1 MLLMKEIRRDFYLNE
16 LIKKDGNGQI
26 KVITGIRRC
35 GKSYLLKKIFY
46 KYLLKNNDKDHII
59 YIPLDIKENEPLLD
73 GSKFL
78 EYVRSLIKDDNK
90 YYLLI
95 DEIQKM
101 DDFVPVL
108 NTFLYEDNIEVYV
121 TGSNAKL
128 LSKDIVTEFRGRGDE
143 IHIYPLSFSEYMSA
157 FEGDQYQGYEQYS
170 IYGGLPY
177 TLSFTNDI
185 ERSNYLKNLFEETY
199 LSDIIER
206 NNISN
211 VEELNELLNIISSNI
226 GSLTNPLTLQNT
238 FKSTKNVSLTDKTIS
253 RYLDYFEEA
262 FLINKVQRY
271 DVKGKK
277 YINTPYKY
285 YFEDIGLRNA
295 RLNFRQIDKGHIMEN
310 IIYNELLRRGYN
322 VDVGI
327 IEVNKTS
334 ASGINSKPQYEVD
347 FICNQGNKRIY
358 IQSAYEMTSERKQMQ
373 ERKSL
378 ISINDFFK
386 KIIITND
393 VSKPMMDESGIITMG
408 IYYFLLNE
416 NSLNE

>member
-1 MLLMKEIRRDFYLNE
+1 MEEIKRDFYLNQ

-35 GKSYLLKKIFY
+35 GKSYLLKNIFY
-46 KYLLKNNDKDHII
+46 KYLLTNNDNEHII
-59 YIPLDIKENEPLLD
+59 YIPLDIKPNESLLD
-73 GSKFL
+73 GNKFI
-78 EYVRSLIKDDNK
+78 EYVKSLIKDNKK
-90 YYLLI
+90 YYLLV

-143 IHIYPLSFSEYMSA
+143 IHVYPLSFSEYMSA
-157 FEGDQYQGYEQYS
+157 FKGDQYEGYEQYS

-177 TLSFTNDI
+177 TLSYETDN
-185 ERSNYLKNLFEETY
+185 ERSEYLKHLFEETY
-199 LSDIIER
+199 ITDIIER

-211 VEELNELLNIISSNI
+211 VEELNELLNIVSSQI
-226 GSLTNPLTLQNT
+226 GSLTNPFNIQNT
-238 FKSTKNVSLTDKTIS
+238 FKSEKNISLSDKTIS
-253 RYLDYFEEA
+253 KYLDCFEDA
-262 FLINKVQRY
+262 FLITKTNRY

-322 VDVGI
+322 VDIGVV
-327 IEVNKTS
+327 EVNKTDENGS
-334 ASGINSKPQYEVD
+334 RSKPQYEVD
-347 FICNQGNKRIY
+347 FVCNQGSKRIY
-358 IQSAYEMTSERKQMQ
+358 IQSAYEMKDDIKEMQ

-378 ISINDFFK
+378 INIPDSFK
-386 KIIITND
+386 KIIIVGD
-393 VSKPMMDESGIITMG
+393 VSKPRMDDKGIITMG

-416 NSLNE
+416 DSLNQ

>member
-1 MLLMKEIRRDFYLNE
+1 MKEIKRDFYLNQ

-46 KYLLKNNDKDHII
+46 KYLLKNNDRDHII

-73 GSKFL
+73 GNKFL
-78 EYVRSLIKDDNK
+78 EYVKSLIKDKKK
-90 YYLLI
+90 YYLLV

-108 NTFLYEDNIEVYV
+108 NTFLYEDNIDVYV

-128 LSKDIVTEFRGRGDE
+128 LSKDIITEFRGRGDE
-143 IHIYPLSFSEYMSA
+143 IHVYPLSFIEYMSV
-157 FEGDQYQGYEQYS
+157 FEGDQYEGYEQYS

-177 TLSFTNDI
+177 TLSFENDN
-185 ERSNYLKNLFEETY
+185 ERSKYLKLLFEETY
-199 LSDIIER
+199 IRDILER
-206 NNISN
+206 NKITNID
-211 VEELNELLNIISSNI
+211 ELNELLNIVSSQI
-226 GSLTNPLTLQNT
+226 GSLTNPYNLQNT
-238 FKSTKNVSLTDKTIS
+238 FKSKKNINLTDKTIS
-253 RYLDYFEEA
+253 KYLDCFEDA
-262 FLINKVQRY
+262 FLINKAERY
-271 DVKGKK
+271 DIKGKK
-277 YINTPYKY
+277 HINSPYKY
-285 YFEDIGLRNA
+285 YFEDLGLRNA

-327 IEVNKTS
+327 VEVNETNKN
-334 ASGINSKPQYEVD
+334 GVRNKPQYEVD
-347 FICNQGNKRIY
+347 FVCNLGSKKIY
-358 IQSAYEMTSERKQMQ
+358 IQVSYEMNSLDKEIQ

-378 ISINDFFK
+378 INIKDSFK
-386 KIIITND
+386 KIIIVGD
-393 VSKPMMDESGIITMG
+393 ISKPRMDDNGIITMG

-416 NSLNE
+416 DSLDK

>member
-1 MLLMKEIRRDFYLNE
+1 MKEIKRDFYLNQ

-35 GKSYLLKKIFY
+35 GKSYLLKNIFY
-46 KYLLKNNDKDHII
+46 KYLLKNNDKDHVL
-59 YIPLDIKENEPLLD
+59 YIPLDIKPNESLLD
-73 GSKFL
+73 GNKFI
-78 EYVRSLIKDDNK
+78 EHIKSLVKDDKK
-90 YYLLI
+90 YYLLV

-143 IHIYPLSFSEYMSA
+143 IHVYPLSFSEYMSA
-157 FEGDQYQGYEQYS
+157 FNGDQYEGYEQYS

-177 TLSFTNDI
+177 TLSFETDN
-185 ERSNYLKNLFEETY
+185 ERSEYLKNLFEETY
-199 LSDIIER
+199 IRDIIER
-206 NNISN
+206 NNITGI
-211 VEELNELLNIISSNI
+211 EELNELLNIISSQI
-226 GSLTNPLTLQNT
+226 GSLTNPYNIQNT
-238 FKSTKNVSLTDKTIS
+238 FKSEKNITLSDKTIS
-253 RYLDYFEEA
+253 KYLDCFEDA
-262 FLINKVQRY
+262 FMITKTQRY

-285 YFEDIGLRNA
+285 YFEDLGLRNA

-322 VDVGI
+322 VDIGVV
-327 IEVNKTS
+327 EVNKTNEKGS
-334 ASGINSKPQYEVD
+334 RSKPQYEVD
-347 FICNQGNKRIY
+347 FVCNQGSKRIY
-358 IQSAYEMTSERKQMQ
+358 IQSAYEMKDEQKENQ
-373 ERKSL
+373 EKKSL
-378 ISINDFFK
+378 TNIADSFK
-386 KIIITND
+386 KIIIVGD
-393 VSKPMMDESGIITMG
+393 VGKPRMDENGIIIMG

-416 NSLNE
+416 DSLNQ

>member
-1 MLLMKEIRRDFYLNE
+1 MKEIKRDFYLNQ

-35 GKSYLLKKIFY
+35 GKSYLLKNIFY
-46 KYLLKNNDKDHII
+46 KYLLKSNDKDHII
-59 YIPLDIKENEPLLD
+59 YIPLDIKPNEALLD
-73 GSKFL
+73 GNKFI
-78 EYVRSLIKDDNK
+78 EYVKSLIKDDKK
-90 YYLLI
+90 YYLLV

-143 IHIYPLSFSEYMSA
+143 IHIYPLSFSEYISA
-157 FEGDQYQGYEQYS
+157 FDGDQYEAYEQYS

-177 TLSFTNDI
+177 TLSFESDNECSD
-185 ERSNYLKNLFEETY
+185 YLKNLFEEIY
-199 LSDIIER
+199 IRDIIER
-206 NNISN
+206 NNITG
-211 VEELNELLNIISSNI
+211 VEELNELLNIVSSQI
-226 GSLTNPLTLQNT
+226 GSLTNPYNIQNT
-238 FKSTKNVSLTDKTIS
+238 FKSEKNITLSDKTIS
-253 RYLDYFEEA
+253 KYLECFEDA
-262 FLINKVQRY
+262 FIITKSQRY
-271 DVKGKK
+271 DVRGRK

-285 YFEDIGLRNA
+285 YFEDLGLRNA

-322 VDVGI
+322 VDVGVV
-327 IEVNKTS
+327 EVNKTDENGS
-334 ASGINSKPQYEVD
+334 RSKPQYEVD
-347 FICNQGNKRIY
+347 FVCNQGSKRIY
-358 IQSAYEMTSERKQMQ
+358 IQSAFEIKDNQKENQ

-378 ISINDFFK
+378 TNISDSFK
-386 KIIITND
+386 KIIIVGD
-393 VSKPMMDESGIITMG
+393 VSKPRMDDNGIITMG

-416 NSLNE
+416 DSLNQ

>member
-1 MLLMKEIRRDFYLNE
+1 MKEIKRDFYLNQ

-35 GKSYLLKKIFY
+35 GKSYLLKNIFY
-46 KYLLKNNDKDHII
+46 KYLLINNDKDHII
-59 YIPLDIKENEPLLD
+59 YIPLDIKPNEPLLD
-73 GSKFL
+73 GNKFI
-78 EYVRSLIKDDNK
+78 EYVKSFIKDDKK
-90 YYLLI
+90 YYLLV

-128 LSKDIVTEFRGRGDE
+128 LSRDIVTEFRGRGDE
-143 IHIYPLSFSEYMSA
+143 IHVYPLSFNEYMSA
-157 FEGDQYQGYEQYS
+157 FDGDQYEGYEQYS

-177 TLSFTNDI
+177 TLSFETDN
-185 ERSNYLKNLFEETY
+185 ERSEYLKNLFDETY
-199 LSDIIER
+199 IRDIIER
-206 NNISN
+206 NNIN
-211 VEELNELLNIISSNI
+211 NEEELNELLNIISSQI
-226 GSLTNPLTLQNT
+226 GSLTNPYNIQNT
-238 FKSTKNVSLTDKTIS
+238 FKSKKDITLSDKTIS
-253 RYLDYFEEA
+253 KYLDCFEDA
-262 FLINKVQRY
+262 FMITKAQRY

-285 YFEDIGLRNA
+285 YFEDLGLRNA

-322 VDVGI
+322 VDIGV
-327 IEVNKTS
+327 V
-334 ASGINSKPQYEVD
+334 AINQTDEKGSRSKPQYEVD
-347 FICNQGNKRIY
+347 FVCNQGSKRIY
-358 IQSAYEMTSERKQMQ
+358 IQSAYEMKDNKKENQ

-378 ISINDFFK
+378 INIADSFK
-386 KIIITND
+386 KIIIVGD
-393 VSKPMMDESGIITMG
+393 VSKPRMDDNGIVTMG

-416 NSLNE
+416 DSLNQ

>member
-1 MLLMKEIRRDFYLNE
+1 MKEIKRDFYLNQ

-46 KYLLKNNDKDHII
+46 QYLLQNNDKDHII
-59 YIPLDIKENEPLLD
+59 YIPLDIKESESLLD
-73 GSKFL
+73 GNKFIQ
-78 EYVRSLIKDDNK
+78 YIRTLIKDEKK
-90 YYLLI
+90 YYLLL

-108 NTFLYEDNIEVYV
+108 NTFLYEENIEVYV

-143 IHIYPLSFSEYMSA
+143 IHVYPLSFMEYMEA
-157 FEGDQYQGYEQYS
+157 FDGDQYEGYEQYS

-177 TLSFTNDI
+177 TLAFDNDND
-185 ERSNYLKNLFEETY
+185 RSKYLKNLFEETY
-199 LSDIIER
+199 IRDIIER
-206 NNISN
+206 NNVN
-211 VEELNELLNIISSNI
+211 NTEELNELLNIISSQV
-226 GSLTNPLTLQNT
+226 GSLTNPRNLQNT
-238 FKSTKNVSLTDKTIS
+238 FKSEKNMILSDKTIS
-253 RYLDYFEEA
+253 SYLEYFSDA
-262 FLINKVQRY
+262 FLITKAERY

-322 VDVGI
+322 VDVGVV
-327 IEVNKTS
+327 EVNETS
-334 ASGINSKPQYEVD
+334 AAGVRIKPQYEVD
-347 FICNQGNKRIY
+347 FVCNQGNKRIY
-358 IQSAYEMTSERKQMQ
+358 IQSAYEMQDTLKEKQ

-378 ISINDFFK
+378 LSINDSFK
-386 KIIITND
+386 KVIILGD
-393 VSKPMMDESGIITMG
+393 VSKPRMDDNGIVTMG
-408 IYYFLLNE
+408 IFYFLLNE
-416 NSLNE
+416 NSLNEY

>member
-1 MLLMKEIRRDFYLNE
+1 MKEIKRDFYLKQ

-26 KVITGIRRC
+26 KIITGIRRC
-35 GKSYLLKKIFY
+35 GKSYLLKNIFY
-46 KYLLKNNDKDHII
+46 KYLLEHNDKDHII

-73 GSKFL
+73 GDNFIKHI
-78 EYVRSLIKDDNK
+78 RSLINDDKK
-90 YYLLI
+90 YYLLL

-128 LSKDIVTEFRGRGDE
+128 LSKDVVTEFRGRGDE
-143 IHIYPLSFSEYMSA
+143 IHVYPLSFSEYMED
-157 FEGDQYQGYEQYS
+157 FDGDQYEGYEQYS

-177 TLSFTNDI
+177 TLSFDNDND
-185 ERSNYLKNLFEETY
+185 RSKYLKNLFEETY
-199 LSDIIER
+199 LRDIIER

-211 VEELNELLNIISSNI
+211 VEGLNELLNVISSQI
-226 GSLTNPLTLQNT
+226 GSLTNPRNLQNT
-238 FKSTKNVSLTDKTIS
+238 FKSEKNITLSDKTIS
-253 RYLDYFEEA
+253 NYLDFFMDA
-262 FLINKVQRY
+262 FLITKALRY

-277 YINTPYKY
+277 YINSPYKY

-322 VDVGI
+322 VDVGVV
-327 IEVNKTS
+327 EVNETNE
-334 ASGINSKPQYEVD
+334 GGTRSKPKYEVD
-347 FICNQGNKRIY
+347 FVCNQGNKRIY
-358 IQSAYEMTSERKQMQ
+358 VQSAYEMRDSEKEYQ

-378 ISINDFFK
+378 LNINDSFK
-386 KIIITND
+386 KIIILGD
-393 VSKPMMDESGIITMG
+393 VSKPRMDENGIITMG
-408 IYYFLLNE
+408 IFYFLLNE
-416 NSLNE
+416 DSLDQC

>member
-1 MLLMKEIRRDFYLNE
+1 MKEIKRDFYLNQ

-35 GKSYLLKKIFY
+35 GKSYLLKNIFY
-46 KYLLKNNDKDHII
+46 KYLLKDNDKDHII
-59 YIPLDIKENEPLLD
+59 YIPLDIKPNESLLD
-73 GSKFL
+73 GNKFI
-78 EYVRSLIKDDNK
+78 EYVKSLIKDNKK
-90 YYLLI
+90 YYLLV

-143 IHIYPLSFSEYMSA
+143 IHVYPLSFSEYMSA
-157 FEGDQYQGYEQYS
+157 FKGDQYEGYEQYS

-177 TLSFTNDI
+177 TLSYETDN
-185 ERSNYLKNLFEETY
+185 ERSEYLKNLFEETY
-199 LSDIIER
+199 ISDIIER

-211 VEELNELLNIISSNI
+211 VEELNELLNIISSQI
-226 GSLTNPLTLQNT
+226 GSLTNPFNIQNT
-238 FKSTKNVSLTDKTIS
+238 FKSEKNTTLSDKTIS
-253 RYLDYFEEA
+253 KYLDYFEDA
-262 FLINKVQRY
+262 FLITKTNRY

-322 VDVGI
+322 VDIGVV
-327 IEVNKTS
+327 EVNKTNENGS
-334 ASGINSKPQYEVD
+334 RSKPQYEVD
-347 FICNQGNKRIY
+347 FVCNQGSKRIY
-358 IQSAYEMTSERKQMQ
+358 IQSAYEMKDDIKEMQ

-378 ISINDFFK
+378 INIADSFK
-386 KIIITND
+386 KIIIVGD
-393 VSKPMMDESGIITMG
+393 VSKPRMDDKGIIIMG

-416 NSLNE
+416 ESLEK

>member
-1 MLLMKEIRRDFYLNE
+1 MMKEIKRDFYLNQ

-46 KYLLKNNDKDHII
+46 KYLLEHNDQDHII
-59 YIPLDIKENEPLLD
+59 YIPLDIKENESLLD
-73 GSKFL
+73 GNKFI
-78 EYVRSLIKDDNK
+78 EYIRTLIKDNKK

-143 IHIYPLSFSEYMSA
+143 IHVYPLSFSEYMSA
-157 FEGDQYQGYEQYS
+157 FDGDQYEGYEQYS

-177 TLSFTNDI
+177 TLSFDSDT
-185 ERSNYLKNLFEETY
+185 ERSNYLKNLFDETY
-199 LSDIIER
+199 IRDILEK
-206 NNISN
+206 NNIN
-211 VEELNELLNIISSNI
+211 NIDELNELLNIISSGI
-226 GSLTNPLTLQNT
+226 GSLTNPFNLQNT
-238 FKSTKNVSLTDKTIS
+238 FKSEKNITLSDKTIS
-253 RYLDYFEEA
+253 KYLDYFEDA
-262 FLINKVQRY
+262 FLINKAQRY
-271 DVKGKK
+271 DIRGKK
-277 YINTPYKY
+277 YINTPFKY
-285 YFEDIGLRNA
+285 YFEDVGLRNA
-295 RLNFRQIDKGHIMEN
+295 RLNFRQVDKGHIMEN
-310 IIYNELLRRGYN
+310 IIYNELLRRGFN

-327 IEVNKTS
+327 VEVNQKDEKGRRS
-334 ASGINSKPQYEVD
+334 NPQYEVD
-347 FICNQGNKRIY
+347 FVCNQGNKRIY
-358 IQSAYEMTSERKQMQ
+358 VQSSYELKDEVKEMQ

-378 ISINDFFK
+378 VNIEDSFK
-386 KIIITND
+386 KVIIVGD
-393 VSKPMMDESGIITMG
+393 VSKPRMDDNGIITMG

-416 NSLNE
+416 DSLNQ

>member
-1 MLLMKEIRRDFYLNE
+1 MKEIKRDFYLNQ

-46 KYLLKNNDKDHII
+46 KYLLKNNDENHII

-73 GSKFL
+73 GNNFIKH
-78 EYVRSLIKDDNK
+78 VKSLIKDNKK

-95 DEIQKM
+95 DEVQKM

-108 NTFLYEDNIEVYV
+108 NTFLYMDDIEVYV

-157 FEGDQYQGYEQYS
+157 FAGDQYEGYEQYS
-170 IYGGLPY
+170 IYGGLPR
-177 TLSFTNDI
+177 TLSFETDI
-185 ERSNYLKNLFEETY
+185 ERSNYLKDLFKETY
-199 LSDIIER
+199 ISDIIER
-206 NNISN
+206 NNITN
-211 VEELNELLNIISSNI
+211 VDELNELLNVISSQI
-226 GSLTNPLTLQNT
+226 GSLTNPYNLQNT
-238 FKSTKNVSLTDKTIS
+238 FKSEKNMILNDKTIS
-253 RYLDYFEEA
+253 KYLSYFEDA
-262 FLINKVQRY
+262 FLITKAERY

-277 YINTPYKY
+277 HINSPYKY
-285 YFEDIGLRNA
+285 YFEDVGLRNA
-295 RLNFRQIDKGHIMEN
+295 RLNFRQLDKGHIMEN

-322 VDVGI
+322 IDVGVV
-327 IEVNKTS
+327 EVNKTS
-334 ASGINSKPQYEVD
+334 KNGSRLKPQYEVD
-347 FICNQGNKRIY
+347 FVCNLGSKRIY
-358 IQSAYEMTSERKQMQ
+358 IQSAYEMKDDLKELQ

-378 ISINDFFK
+378 LNIGDSFK
-386 KIIITND
+386 KVIIVGD
-393 VSKPMMDESGIITMG
+393 VSKPRMDDKGIITMG

-416 NSLNE
+416 NCLNQY